1 MNKDLLIEILSHR
14 EPELVKLFEDGTPK
28 NIGSDTGNHIR
39 SILTDE
45 FLATGLEDPD
55 GNNINNR
62 GKAIEQLIDHIGNLI
77 W

>member
-1 MNKDLLIEILSHR
+1 MNKDLLIEILSNR

-45 FLATGLEDPD
+45 FLATGLEES
-55 GNNINNR
+55 R
-62 GKAIEQLIDHIGNLI
+62 